1 MLKVA
6 SEPLELRGVSN
17 TTSKK
22 GTVYYT
28 VNCEAEDG
36 TPYGFY
42 CPDAN
47 ALPAGLKKGDK
58 VRLYYNVRYFRNQE
72 KLEVCRVERVTA

>member
-6 SEPLELRGVSN
+6 SEPLELRGISN

-22 GTVYYT
+22 GTVYHT
-28 VNCEAEDG
+28 VNCETEDG

-42 CPDAN
+42 CPDVSAI
-47 ALPAGLKKGDK
+47 APGLKKGDK
-58 VRLYYNVRYFRNQE
+58 VRVYFNVRRFNKEQR
-72 KLEVCRVERVTA
+72 LEVMNVEKVQ